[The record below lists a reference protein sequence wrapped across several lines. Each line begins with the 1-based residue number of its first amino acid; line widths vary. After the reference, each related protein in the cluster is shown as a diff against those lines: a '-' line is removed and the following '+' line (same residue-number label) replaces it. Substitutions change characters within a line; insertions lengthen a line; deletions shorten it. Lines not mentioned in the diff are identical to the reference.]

1 LVPHVFAAVGRH
13 RQLLEAINN
22 HSVPKFAD
30 GGPVGDGSP
39 GSIGGGNHSITIAP
53 SIAVTVTGQPGATPA
68 DHARMGEAIA
78 RPHKSTFSGRLV
90 TSYADRFVGRDSAPI
105 IRHYRQVSFDLLN
118 CKHEKGRLREQAA

>member
-1 LVPHVFAAVGRH
+1 MAAWLAAMDHPARSAR
-13 RQLLEAINN
+13 RQSQHHDRAERR
-22 HSVPKFAD
+22 
-30 GGPVGDGSP
+30 
-39 GSIGGGNHSITIAP
+39 
-53 SIAVTVTGQPGATPA
+53 VTVTGQPGATRA